1 MNTITNNI
9 MKTSHEEM
17 KNESVLITGAST
29 GIGYATAIYL
39 DKIGYNVYACARK
52 DADKKKLEEN
62 SSNRLEAI
70 ILDVCDLNSIQSAY
84 DHIQRTIN
92 TEAFHLINNAGLSI
106 NGPLE
111 LLDHSDIKKV
121 IDVNLTGLLTVTNI
135 FLPLIRKSKGRIINI
150 SSGHGLMAIPDKSVY
165 AASKFGVQ
173 AVSDALRV
181 ELKPFEVEVIS
192 IIVGKVNTSVLGKIL
207 DGRSAMIEKASTE
220 SFEVYKALIEY
231 FDKEV
236 KNIPGIEAKKV
247 SETIEKALTDKKP
260 KVKYLI
266 GPGAKKMD
274 SLRKF
279 PVKMRDKML
288 YKAVYKS

>member
-1 MNTITNNI
+1 
-9 MKTSHEEM
+9 MKTS
-17 KNESVLITGAST
+17 NEKPKTENVLITGASS
-29 GIGYATAIYL
+29 GIGYATALYL
-39 DKIGYNVYACARK
+39 DKVGYKVYACVRK
-52 DADKKKLEEN
+52 EADKKKLQEN
-62 SSNRLEAI
+62 SSDKLEAL
-70 ILDVCDLNSIQSAY
+70 ILDVCDLISIQNAFV
-84 DHIQRTIN
+84 HIQAN
-92 TEAFHLINNAGLSI
+92 TGDSAFHLINNAGLSI

-173 AVSDALRV
+173 AACDSLRV
-181 ELKPFEVEVIS
+181 ELKPFGVEVIS

-207 DGRSAMIEKASTE
+207 DGRSAMIGKANPETY
-220 SFEVYKALIEY
+220 EVYKTLIEY

-236 KNIPGIEAKKV
+236 KNIPGIEAIKV

-260 KVKYLI
+260 KIKYLI

-274 SLRKF
+274 ILRKF

-288 YKAVYKS
+288 FKAVYK

>member
-1 MNTITNNI
+1 
-9 MKTSHEEM
+9 MKTS
-17 KNESVLITGAST
+17 NEKPKTENVLITGASS
-29 GIGYATAIYL
+29 GIGYATALYL
-39 DKIGYNVYACARK
+39 DKVGYKVYACVRK
-52 DADKKKLEEN
+52 EADKKKLQEN
-62 SSNRLEAI
+62 SSDKLEAL
-70 ILDVCDLNSIQSAY
+70 ILDVCDLISIQNAFV
-84 DHIQRTIN
+84 HIQAN
-92 TEAFHLINNAGLSI
+92 TGDSAFHLINNAGLSI

-173 AVSDALRV
+173 AACDSLRV
-181 ELKPFEVEVIS
+181 ELKPFGVEVIS

-207 DGRSAMIEKASTE
+207 DGRSAMIGKANPETY
-220 SFEVYKALIEY
+220 EVYKTLIEY

-236 KNIPGIEAKKV
+236 KNIPGIEAIKV

-260 KVKYLI
+260 KIKYLI

-288 YKAVYKS
+288 FKVVYK